1 MNREDK
7 EVLLD
12 RWMND
17 PGFRSQMRK
26 DPIATIQQAGM
37 SVEAQDETDLR
48 STDWTLSDEE
58 LAERISKR
66 FRWR

>member
-1 MNREDK
+1 MKREDK

-17 PGFRSQMRK
+17 PGFRSQMRQ
-26 DPIATIQQAGM
+26 DPVAAIQQAGLT
-37 SVEAQDETDLR
+37 VEAEDEKDLR
-48 STDWTLSDEE
+48 ATDWTLSDEE

-66 FRWR
+66 FRFR